1 MKKLGWLCVTMSILT
16 MCLGGCGR
24 EPGEA
29 MTAAEAGAEATE
41 ETISGEAEASPGEDA
56 AAGETVFPENYQRES
71 GSGKVRFDC
80 SVEVPEDI
88 GNKNLPRIS
97 VEGLYHCDQEKAW
110 SMFGEGQEIAEKHET
125 QGEDGKAA
133 SAYYTFADGG
143 TLSITEGVT
152 YGAGGNRIYS
162 YIPPLSPE
170 NMSVL
175 EGGSVSFAN
184 AEECIKQVKNAMEEL
199 GYQAGDFSFQAFP
212 VDADRMKALEEE
224 YISQELLEEENRKG
238 EWSEADDAWVLYA
251 YQEHN
256 GIPVF
261 HEMMGIARQFA
272 DDSPENAAV
281 SAICSARGFESLNI
295 SSFIYVFKDEE
306 SAVSFKPFE
315 EIAGVVEQ
323 RYENLL
329 DESEYEVTK
338 AKLFERVYVDEQQ
351 KYASEPVWHFTVVQD
366 GARETVVLVNAET
379 GKEVFLP

>member
-1 MKKLGWLCVTMSILT
+1 
-16 MCLGGCGR
+16 
-24 EPGEA
+24 

-41 ETISGEAEASPGEDA
+41 EAISGEAETSPGEET

-80 SVEVPEDI
+80 SVEAPEDI
-88 GNKNLPRIS
+88 GNKNLPRTS
-97 VEGLYHCDQEKAW
+97 VEGLYRCDQEKAW

-125 QGEDGKAA
+125 QAEEGKSA

-143 TLSITEGVT
+143 SLGIDGGVNYGVEGREH
-152 YGAGGNRIYS
+152 YLNMN
-162 YIPPLSPE
+162 PLNSE

-175 EGGSVSFAN
+175 EGGSVSFAS
-184 AEECIKQVKNAMEEL
+184 AEECIEQVKNAMEEL
-199 GYQAGDFSFQAFP
+199 GYQTGEFSFQAFP
-212 VDADRMKALEEE
+212 VDADRMKVLEEE
-224 YISQELLEEENRKG
+224 YISQELLAEEDRKG

-261 HEMMGIARQFA
+261 HEAMSIARQFA

-281 SAICSARGFESLNI
+281 SAICSARGFERLNI